1 MTLKEKI
8 IATAYTG
15 VLFIN
20 GDELGKFY
28 EYVDSKTDGGALD
41 IKWASKEW
49 TEYVRKQCKDDFLAM
64 LKGKYSEDVDFAEL
78 YGVKPGEKDFS
89 GAIERSLEQGPLH
102 LSKEAVETMLGSKHK
117 ESELRNKTVGGWHLQ
132 DVDDICDA
140 VTGWTLH
147 KFVCQM
153 YDGTIHEWNG
163 INDVTCDGL
172 VVTHLDCADEDYN
185 DLNEIFKWTE
195 IPRTEEFNY

>member
-15 VLFIN
+15 VMFIN

-28 EYVDSKTDGGALD
+28 EYVDSKTDNGALD

-49 TEYVRKQCKDDFLAM
+49 VEYVRKQCKDDFLAM
-64 LKGKYSEDVDFAEL
+64 LNGKYADVDFADL

-89 GAIERSLEQGPLH
+89 GVIERSLERGPLH
-102 LSKEAVETMLGSKHK
+102 LSKEALEAMSGYAK
-117 ESELRNKTVGGWHLQ
+117 EQEKKKAIGGWHLQ
-132 DVDDICDA
+132 DIDDIYDA
-140 VTGWTLH
+140 VTGWTFH
-147 KFVCQM
+147 KFACQM

-163 INDVTCDGL
+163 MCDETDDGQ
-172 VVTHLDCADEDYN
+172 VVTHLDCADEDYDN
-185 DLNEIFKWTE
+185 VDDIIMWTE